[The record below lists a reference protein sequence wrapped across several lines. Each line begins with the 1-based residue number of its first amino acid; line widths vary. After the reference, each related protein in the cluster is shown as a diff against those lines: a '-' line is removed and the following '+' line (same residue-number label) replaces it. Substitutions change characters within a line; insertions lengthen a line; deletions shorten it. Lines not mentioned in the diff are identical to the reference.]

1 MLQIKSGR
9 LCNERAEANGPESL
23 LHGALGG

>member
-9 LCNERAEANGPESL
+9 LCNERAEANGPEGL
-23 LHGALGG
+23 LTGAMGG